1 MKYIT
6 KLKLAAVHQYADA
19 MDKSTEWMLQFMQ
32 DSCNVDL
39 DCVMNYLQLPDKEK
53 EDLIKELKSFME
65 VMVQLENE
73 YNK

>member
-39 DCVMNYLQLPDKEK
+39 DCVMNYFQLTDKEK
-53 EDLIKELKSFME
+53 D
-65 VMVQLENE
+65 NE
-73 YNK
+73 

>member
-6 KLKLAAVHQYADA
+6 KLKLAAVHQYPDA

-39 DCVMNYLQLPDKEK
+39 DCVMNYFQLTDKEK
-53 EDLIKELKSFME
+53 D
-65 VMVQLENE
+65 NE
-73 YNK
+73 

>member
-1 MKYIT
+1 MKHIT

-39 DCVMNYLQLPDKEK
+39 DCVMNYLQLPDKEMSS
-53 EDLIKELKSFME
+53 LKQEVNSFVD
-65 VMVQLENE
+65 VMVELEN
-73 YNK
+73 Y